1 MSFSPPLGAAKPH
14 GSNREAKAR
23 PPRGPKRPPFPV
35 EREGEEKA
43 VRRKIASMR
52 GEAYWV
58 LTAPLGELP
67 EGEALMRQAKS
78 LKEEDG
84 LYRDVFRSSHT
95 IREAHG
101 DLARV
106 LGQLLEAVRAREGIL
121 GYRVD
126 GAGTARHV
134 LREGERVSVLTAL
147 GIHGTRSLYVLH
159 YARVGLAR
167 GGRIPYSPRWV
178 RTRVTRNP
186 VVGEQLEA
194 IHRRL
199 LAEHPA
205 LREIS
210 LEGLSFPPLFVEV
223 ERRGQVVFPVT
234 ARGEVTHAVV
244 GGRAVFALEG
254 PYAEEALL
262 ESSEENLV
270 RVLRERTALG
280 SLPPRAVLL
289 LLRGKGDLEAV
300 ERLWAMTRLAVS

>member
-1 MSFSPPLGAAKPH
+1 
-14 GSNREAKAR
+14 
-23 PPRGPKRPPFPV
+23 
-35 EREGEEKA
+35 
-43 VRRKIASMR
+43 MR

-67 EGEALMRQAKS
+67 EGEALARQVRD
-78 LKEEDG
+78 LKEEDN
-84 LYRDVFRSSHT
+84 LYQDTFRSSNT
-95 IREAHG
+95 VQEAHG
-101 DLARV
+101 DLAWVVR
-106 LGQLLEAVRAREGIL
+106 QLLEAVRAREGIL
-121 GYRVD
+121 AYRVD
-126 GAGTARHV
+126 GAGTARYA
-134 LREGERVSVLTAL
+134 LGEGERVSVLTAL

-159 YARVGLAR
+159 YGRVGLAR

-178 RTRVTRNP
+178 RTRVARNP
-186 VVGEQLEA
+186 VVGEELEA

-205 LREIS
+205 LRGVS
-210 LEGLSFPPLFVEV
+210 LERLSLPPLFVEV
-223 ERRGQVVFPVT
+223 ERRGQVIFAVT
-234 ARGEVTHAVV
+234 AEGEITHAVV

-289 LLRGKGDLEAV
+289 LLRGRGDLEAV
-300 ERLWAMTRLAVS
+300 ERLWAMSRLAVS

>member
-1 MSFSPPLGAAKPH
+1 
-14 GSNREAKAR
+14 
-23 PPRGPKRPPFPV
+23 
-35 EREGEEKA
+35 

-67 EGEALMRQAKS
+67 EEGALVKQAKN

-84 LYRDVFRSSHT
+84 LYQDHLASLHT
-95 IREAHG
+95 IQEVHG
-101 DLARV
+101 DLAHV
-106 LGQLLEAVRAREGIL
+106 LEQLLEAVRAREGIL
-121 GYRVD
+121 SYRVD
-126 GAGTARHV
+126 GAGTARYA

-167 GGRIPYSPRWV
+167 GGRIPYGPRWV
-178 RTRVTRNP
+178 RTRVARNP

-194 IHRRL
+194 IHRKL
-199 LAEHPA
+199 LTEHPA
-205 LREIS
+205 LRGVS
-210 LEGLSFPPLFVEV
+210 LERLSLPPLFVEV
-223 ERRGQVVFPVT
+223 ERRGQVAFAV
-234 ARGEVTHAVV
+234 AASGEVTHAVV
-244 GGRAVFALEG
+244 GGRAVFALER

-280 SLPPRAVLL
+280 SLPPRAVSL

-300 ERLWAMTRLAVS
+300 ERLWAMSRLAVS